1 MWLYSDTMPSVQLS
15 QALPDEGVTLFC
27 ACKALSLQSCKSS
40 CHSGLQLRVYMF
52 FFRTRLRSSSAAL
65 KFYAGLSPQI
75 LAHSNFSN
83 EWMHEWSQ
91 WQSHSILSFP
101 KLISLALRMTQL
113 LKSKRRCD
121 YQGRE
126 GEAWIRLFVWKD
138 QGHEAGP
145 LRYGRVPALCPR
157 LRCAWRSWAGGSR
170 PGLGLTYADG
180 NQACLW
186 VSAADTKQSHAGA
199 PTPAV
204 GNLWAKHRQM
214 MSAPGLG
221 PSVHSSVRAH
231 MCIEGNRRGEGW
243 RWMTSKYSPD
253 KKTKRQIPYFLPW
266 PYLNHT
272 LC

>member
-1 MWLYSDTMPSVQLS
+1 MISSLWLYSDTMPSVQLS

-101 KLISLALRMTQL
+101 KLISPALRMTQL

-126 GEAWIRLFVWKD
+126 GEALVKGSDLPPRS
-138 QGHEAGP
+138 
-145 LRYGRVPALCPR
+145 PAQF
-157 LRCAWRSWAGGSR
+157 
-170 PGLGLTYADG
+170 PGWPWL
-180 NQACLW
+180 
-186 VSAADTKQSHAGA
+186 
-199 PTPAV
+199 
-204 GNLWAKHRQM
+204 
-214 MSAPGLG
+214 
-221 PSVHSSVRAH
+221 SSELQLVA
-231 MCIEGNRRGEGW
+231 
-243 RWMTSKYSPD
+243 
-253 KKTKRQIPYFLPW
+253 
-266 PYLNHT
+266 
-272 LC
+272 